1 MKIKKEDGKMKIQ
14 MDRTDRVSIF
24 EAAAIFQDL
33 QVASARN
40 EPGKLEKARKWA
52 KAAGIPD
59 EVSRVVSAEEGVPIM
74 FIGNKE
80 GDNED

>member
-1 MKIKKEDGKMKIQ
+1 MKIKKKDGKMKIQ
-14 MDRTDRVSIF
+14 MDRNDRVSIF
-24 EAAAIFQDL
+24 EAAAILQDL

-40 EPGKLEKARKWA
+40 EPGKLGKARKWA

-59 EVSRVVSAEEGVPIM
+59 EVLNRVVSAEEG
-74 FIGNKE
+74 GGKE